1 MDEIDDEV
9 LTGEGVVLN
18 TGAASVTMRMLSGII
33 DLVVYGAA
41 AVASLIA
48 LTPVVNLFNEA
59 LARAVMILTAVGM
72 LVLLPAL
79 VETLTRG
86 RSLGRLATGMRVV
99 RDDGG
104 PVSFRHAFT
113 RALVGLV
120 ETFLMLGMLALTVS
134 VLSNRAKRIGD
145 MLAGTYAM
153 RVRGT
158 QRSLPPVV
166 MPPHLASWAATADI
180 RRLPDGLALNCRMFL
195 ARATDLHLGSRARI
209 ATDLAARLSTYVAP
223 DPPSDTHPEYLI
235 AAVLA
240 ERRTRESKLEARRAE
255 RAVGESTRVAA
266 LPFGVQDAV
275 N

>member
-1 MDEIDDEV
+1 MDDIDDEI
-9 LTGEGVVLN
+9 LTGEGVVLS

-33 DLVVYGAA
+33 DLLAYGVA
-41 AVASLIA
+41 AVAVIA
-48 LTPVVNLFNEA
+48 ALGNVNVFVNDA
-59 LARAVMILTAVGM
+59 LARAVMIITTVTM
-72 LVLLPAL
+72 LVLVPAL

-86 RSLGRLATGMRVV
+86 LSLGRLATGMRVV

-104 PVSFRHAFT
+104 PIAFRHAFT

-120 ETFLMLGMLALTVS
+120 ELFGTLGMLALTVS

-153 RVRGT
+153 RVRGS

-166 MPPHLASWAATADI
+166 MPPHLESWAATADI

-195 ARATDLHLGSRARI
+195 ARAHDLHVGSRSRI
-209 ATDLAARLSTYVAP
+209 ANELAARLSEYIAP
-223 DPPSDTHPEYLI
+223 APEADTHPEYLI

-240 ERRTRESKLEARRAE
+240 ERRTRESTIEAQRAE
-255 RAVGESTRVAA
+255 RAVGESTRVSS
-266 LPFGVQDAV
+266 LPFGVPDAI